1 MKKHLVWLMALPLL
15 GACDV
20 DLDGLGGCSYDEEFS
35 DAISATGMT
44 TLRVRAYEGDV
55 EIIGRPGT
63 STVRV
68 FATACSN
75 DRNTVGDIDFDLF
88 RNGATVDLE
97 TFVPNRDNAHVN
109 LVIEVPEEL
118 AVVLYNDAG
127 DIDVRDVDFVYI
139 EDESGH
145 ISIRNVF
152 FDVEIIDESGNIDIF
167 NVDGSVD
174 IDDGSGDID
183 VDDIGGDFLVRYD
196 SSGSIRYRNVR
207 GIVDIP

>member
-1 MKKHLVWLMALPLL
+1 MKKHLVWLMALPLV

-20 DLDGLGGCSYDEEFS
+20 DLNGLGGCTYDEELS
-35 DAISATGMT
+35 DAISAIGMT
-44 TLRVRAYEGDV
+44 TLRVLADDGDI
-55 EIIGRPGT
+55 EIVGRPDI

-68 FATACSN
+68 YATACAN
-75 DRNTVGDIDFDLF
+75 DRSTLGDIEFDLF
-88 RNGATVDLE
+88 RNGATIELE
-97 TFVPNRDNAHVN
+97 TLVPARDNAHLD

-118 AVVLYNDAG
+118 AVALYSEDG

-139 EDESGH
+139 DDESGH
-145 ISIRNVF
+145 ISVRNVF
-152 FDVEIIDESGNIDIF
+152 FDVEIVDESGDIDIL

-174 IDDGSGDID
+174 IDDGSGDIE
-183 VDDIGGDFLVRYD
+183 VDDVGGDFLVRFD